1 MNIVKAARQSV
12 GITQAEFGMW
22 LAERLGKDKPIPAQ
36 RVNEWENG
44 IKSPR
49 RNIREVCAPVAAIA
63 LANDA
68 VAAVERTHL
77 RDITN
82 FDELP
87 PDLRCA
93 RDEIADWVKD
103 LIV

>member
-1 MNIVKAARQSV
+1 MNLVKAAREAL
-12 GITQAEFGMW
+12 GLTQVKFGVW
-22 LAERLGKDKPIPAQ
+22 LAEQLGKDKPIPAQ

-77 RDITN
+77 LDITK

-87 PDLRCA
+87 PDLRCV
-93 RDEIADWVKD
+93 RDEIADWVQD